1 MSGDGMRAT
10 LGISLW
16 GGQVRG
22 AAANAQTMMRPAVR
36 PDLLP
41 ARASIRG
48 ARDLFVAAYP
58 RFADQCRAFDE
69 PGIAVVAV
77 DEATGIPAGIVKLC
91 ARVQRPVAAIIGRHD
106 RCDLFLAHR
115 EELSLRQLVVV
126 LDPVTTWARGASN
139 VRYRVLDLRTG
150 TPIVDEDGKP
160 MRGLVADGPAIFR
173 CAGYVMFVLPLGD
186 PTDWPASGS
195 DAWQMLPERVYLD
208 QLENCPQGSLPKL
221 RMPRPNARE
230 TYITRTGGPRDT
242 GMRLAQGDAAGMLEL
257 HTPTRQLT
265 LTIGHQALADGILL
279 GRYSRCDATE
289 AAHEDHSLSR
299 VHALLMQV
307 DERLLLVDTASTN
320 GTFERGAP
328 ARVVVFDGT
337 TELRLGKRTFVRWR
351 WLG

>member
-10 LGISLW
+10 MGISLW

-22 AAANAQTMMRPAVR
+22 VAQNAQTMMRPAVR
-36 PDLLP
+36 PERLP
-41 ARASIRG
+41 LRNYT

-91 ARVQRPVAAIIGRHD
+91 ARVQRPVAAIVGRHD
-106 RCDLFLAHR
+106 RCDLYLAQH
-115 EELSLRQLVVV
+115 EELSLRQLAIV
-126 LDPVTTWARGASN
+126 LDPVTNWARGSSS

-160 MRGLVADGPAIFR
+160 MRGLVAEGPAIFR
-173 CAGYVMFVLPLGD
+173 CGGYAMFILPLGD
-186 PTDWPASGS
+186 PTDWPAAAT

-208 QLENCPQGSLPKL
+208 ELENAPQGSLPKI
-221 RMPRPNARE
+221 RMPRPGARE

-242 GMRLAQGDAAGMLEL
+242 GMRLAQGDVAGMLEL
-257 HTPTRQLT
+257 HTPSRQLT
-265 LTIGHQALADGILL
+265 LTIGKKALTDGILL

-307 DERLLLVDTASTN
+307 DDRLLLVDTASTN

>member
-1 MSGDGMRAT
+1 MSGNGMRAT

-22 AAANAQTMMRPAVR
+22 AALNAQTMMRPAVR
-36 PDLLP
+36 PEMLP
-41 ARASIRG
+41 ARAYS
-48 ARDLFVAAYP
+48 ARDLFIAAYP
-58 RFADQCRAFDE
+58 RFADTCRAFDE

-77 DEATGIPAGIVKLC
+77 DAATGIPAGIVKLC
-91 ARVQRPVAAIIGRHD
+91 ARVQRPVAAIVGRHD
-106 RCDLFLAHR
+106 RCDLYLAGR
-115 EELSLRQLVVV
+115 EELSLRQLAVI

-173 CAGYVMFVLPLGD
+173 VAGYTMFILPLGD

-208 QLENCPQGSLPKL
+208 QLENAPQGSLPKI
-221 RMPRPNARE
+221 RMPRPDARE

-265 LTIGHQALADGILL
+265 LTIGSKALAEGILL

-320 GTFERGAP
+320 GTFERGEP

>member
-1 MSGDGMRAT
+1 MSGEGMRAT

-36 PDLLP
+36 PELLP
-41 ARASIRG
+41 HRAYS

-77 DEATGIPAGIVKLC
+77 DEASGIPAGIVKLC

-307 DERLLLVDTASTN
+307 DDRLLLVDTASTN

>member
-1 MSGDGMRAT
+1 MSGNGMRTT

-22 AAANAQTMMRPAVR
+22 NAMNAQTMMRRAVG
-36 PDLLP
+36 PEMIP
-41 ARASIRG
+41 QRATSFS
-48 ARDLFVAAYP
+48 ARDLFIAAYP
-58 RFADQCRAFDE
+58 RFADSCRAFDE

-77 DEATGIPAGIVKLC
+77 DQATGIPAGIVKLC
-91 ARVQRPVAAIIGRHD
+91 ARVQRPVAAIVGRHD
-106 RCDLFLAHR
+106 RCDLYLSHR
-115 EELSLRQLVVV
+115 EELSLRQLAIV
-126 LDPVTTWARGASN
+126 LDPVTNWARGASN

-160 MRGLVADGPAIFR
+160 MRGLVAEGPAIFH
-173 CAGYVMFVLPLGD
+173 CAGYAMFILPLGD

-208 QLENCPQGSLPKL
+208 ELENAPQGSLPKI
-221 RMPRPNARE
+221 RMPRPDARQ

-242 GMRLAQGDAAGMLEL
+242 GMRLAVGDAAGMLEL

-265 LTIGHQALADGILL
+265 LQIGHKALEDGILL

-299 VHALLMQV
+299 VHALLIQV
-307 DERLLLVDTASTN
+307 DSRLLLIDTASTN
-320 GTFERGAP
+320 GTFERGQP

-337 TELRLGKRTFVRWR
+337 TELRLGKRTFVRWHWR
-351 WLG
+351 T

>member
-22 AAANAQTMMRPAVR
+22 AAQNAQTMMRPAVR
-36 PDLLP
+36 PDLVP
-41 ARASIRG
+41 RRSYS

-58 RFADQCRAFDE
+58 RFADSCRVFDE

-106 RCDLFLAHR
+106 RCDLFLSQR
-115 EELSLRQLVVV
+115 EELSLRQLVIV
-126 LDPVTTWARGASN
+126 LDPVTTWARGAST

-186 PTDWPASGS
+186 PTDWPASGV

-208 QLENCPQGSLPKL
+208 QLENCPQGSLPRL
-221 RMPRPNARE
+221 RMPRANARE

-328 ARVVVFDGT
+328 VRVVVFDGT

-351 WLG
+351 WIG